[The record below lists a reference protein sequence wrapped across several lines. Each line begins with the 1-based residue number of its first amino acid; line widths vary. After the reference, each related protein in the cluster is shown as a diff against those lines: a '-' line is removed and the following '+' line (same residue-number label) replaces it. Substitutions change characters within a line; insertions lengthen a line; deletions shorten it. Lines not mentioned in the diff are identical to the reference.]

1 MDSDLFAK
9 EMLREIN
16 EARTQPWK
24 YAEKIKNHMKQ
35 IVTDDKGNS
44 FYCFQC
50 SSKISLPRGVKA
62 FEECIEYLNNLFP
75 CSELKLVDELK
86 LPFPSKLPETATS
99 REYIT
104 SALLEKATE
113 LKDKYKINWFHY
125 DNNIYDAAVS
135 TVLQLVDDNNSN
147 GERRR
152 HLMDPLIKH
161 VGISIGHVK
170 NSIHC
175 IYLVFAS

>member
-1 MDSDLFAK
+1 MDSELFAK
-9 EMLREIN
+9 EMVKEIN

-24 YAEKIKNHMKQ
+24 YAEKIKSHIKH
-35 IVTDDKGNS
+35 IVKDDIGNS
-44 FYCFQC
+44 FYCC
-50 SSKISLPRGVKA
+50 EGSSKISLPSGAKA

-75 CSELKLVDELK
+75 CSELILIDELK
-86 LPFPSKLPETATS
+86 LPFPNKFPETATS

-113 LKDKYKINWFHY
+113 LKDQYKINWFHY
-125 DNNIYDAAVS
+125 DNNINNPVVS

-152 HLMDPLIKH
+152 HLMDPFMKH
-161 VGISIGHVK
+161 VGINIGHVK
-170 NSIHC
+170 NNIHC
-175 IYLVFAS
+175 IYLIFAS